1 MSKLGSMEIQ
11 AYTSKLNTLSQATR
25 DVVAKL
31 LSQIE
36 YTDVADLRNQLIE
49 ILEPFL
55 AASTDTAAAYAA
67 EFFELAHT
75 TATGTP
81 YTAQSVSGR
90 DPKTT
95 NEAIRALVNPI
106 NQGKTLADITNSLL
120 ERVDYEIKKT
130 AAETVY
136 KNAERDEACTGW
148 ARVPTGRD
156 TCTFCLMLASRG
168 FAYKSEANAGKY
180 DHFHANCDCRIIPGF
195 DGMEVEGYDPDAL
208 YDQWKELEQNKTRS
222 RQIAESKKVYDI
234 PREKIVGYS
243 LKNKDK
249 AIAFK
254 NALGYTVENADKLI
268 DEIYLAAALNPP
280 TYRDADQWGKR
291 YTGDYILLGENGKS
305 AKVKTGWIVDK
316 SGGKMRLVTAYVD
329 K

>member
-1 MSKLGSMEIQ
+1 MSKLSAAEIQ

-25 DVVAKL
+25 DVVARL

-36 YTDVADLRNQLIE
+36 YTDVADLRNQLIDL
-49 ILEPFL
+49 LEPFL

-90 DPKTT
+90 DPKAT

-136 KNAERDEACTGW
+136 KNAERDEVCTGW

-168 FAYKSEANAGKY
+168 FAYKSEASAGKY

-208 YDQWKELEQNKTRS
+208 YDQWLES
-222 RQIAESKKVYDI
+222 GH
-234 PREKIVGYS
+234 REYMKQR
-243 LKNKDK
+243 D
-249 AIAFK
+249 
-254 NALGYTVENADKLI
+254 VENHRQRPSSFAFEGDNGLPSFENFEDVKSY
-268 DEIYLAAALNPP
+268 IYEATSMKDLE
-280 TYRDADQWGKR
+280 KR
-291 YTGDYILLGENGKS
+291 FSILGNIYGFESHQMKS
-305 AKVKTGWIVDK
+305 AH
-316 SGGKMRLVTAYVD
+316 MRNAFRHMEKRL
-329 K
+329 